1 MNGKTTPSHASAE
14 SRLNVAGVIL
24 AAGASSRMGKNKM
37 LLELEGESL
46 IRRAVQRALSA
57 GLSPVVVVIGH
68 EPERIR
74 VALQDLPVVFA
85 VNSDFTGPT
94 SGSLHRGLDALGE
107 DVGGA
112 VVMLGDMVRVT
123 QETLTMLVAAARGTD
138 APLVVSR
145 YGDVTAP
152 PLLFRRALFPELLAW
167 TGEGCGKT
175 VVKAH
180 SHEAMYVDRP
190 VALLADVDTPEDFA
204 AVQQSK
210 A

>member
-1 MNGKTTPSHASAE
+1 MPRRTDPSP
-14 SRLNVAGVIL
+14 LQVAGVIL

-46 IRRAVQRALSA
+46 IRRVVRRALSA

-74 VALQDLPVVFA
+74 AELRGLPVVFA
-85 VNSDFTGPT
+85 VNRDFTGPT
-94 SGSLHRGLDALGE
+94 SGSLHRGLNALGE
-107 DVGGA
+107 DVGAA

-123 QETLTMLVAAARGTD
+123 QETLAMLVAAARGTD
-138 APLVVSR
+138 APPLVVSR

-204 AVQQSK
+204 AAQESE